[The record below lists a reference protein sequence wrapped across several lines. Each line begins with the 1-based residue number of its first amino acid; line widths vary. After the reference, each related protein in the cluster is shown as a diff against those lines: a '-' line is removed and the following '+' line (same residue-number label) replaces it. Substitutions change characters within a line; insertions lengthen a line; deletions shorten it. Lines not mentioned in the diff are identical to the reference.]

1 MLDVVQSPTARRL
14 WRIAKFL
21 HKPIN
26 DPCILNLTQYDMAF
40 YEFSMLADNPKAL
53 EEYKNKY
60 FDDEFDEWLEEFDK
74 EQEEKQRKAKEKAM
88 LEAKEEAMLKAR
100 EEATLEDEEELEV
113 DIQDDDELIFEP
125 VDEIE
130 YIDDWEEV

>member
-1 MLDVVQSPTARRL
+1 MLEVVQSPTARRL

-60 FDDEFDEWLEEFDK
+60 YDDEFDEWLEEFDK
-74 EQEEKQRKAKEKAM
+74 EQEEKQRRAKEKAM
-88 LEAKEEAMLKAR
+88 LEAKEESMFKAK
-100 EEATLEDEEELEV
+100 EEVALEKEEIEE
-113 DIQDDDELIFEP
+113 DIQETEELIFEP
-125 VDEIE
+125 IDEIE
-130 YIDDWEEV
+130 YIDGWEEV

>member
-1 MLDVVQSPTARRL
+1 MLEVVQSPTARRL

-60 FDDEFDEWLEEFDK
+60 YDDEFDEWLEEFDK
-74 EQEEKQRKAKEKAM
+74 EQEEKQRRAKEKAM
-88 LEAKEEAMLKAR
+88 LEAKEESMFKAK
-100 EEATLEDEEELEV
+100 EEVALEKEEIEE
-113 DIQDDDELIFEP
+113 DIQETEELIFEP
-125 VDEIE
+125 IDEIE

>member
-1 MLDVVQSPTARRL
+1 MLEVVQSPTARRL

-60 FDDEFDEWLEEFDK
+60 YDDEFDEWLEEFDR

-88 LEAKEEAMLKAR
+88 LEAKEESTFKAK
-100 EEATLEDEEELEV
+100 EEVALEEDKVEE
-113 DIQDDDELIFEP
+113 DIQETEELIFEP
-125 VDEIE
+125 IDEIE